1 MDHYRCR
8 HRDCCHVPLS
18 HPWLLSL
25 CLPRDTLVTLVYTP
39 SNWTIYASA
48 FAFLCN
54 NFGLVIIWYRG
65 CKTRAT
71 WWDMQCTTDPVM
83 FNRDSTVFYE
93 LQALRCTP
101 LRTKKNKKKQSG
113 QRGGWTRDQNRVEA
127 VMTTC
132 WALTAAHCPLMG
144 GLGGVAKWRPPGLGL
159 IPQTLSSPPGPLHGL
174 MPQDLHSSGFETG
187 LFFFSSLLVGVGRG
201 GGEEGGTQPFLMRP
215 WCHEPAGGHSSS
227 LL

>member
-1 MDHYRCR
+1 MYRR
-8 HRDCCHVPLS
+8 TYVDMFLFFFGGSLS
-18 HPWLLSL
+18 LPSSRLLPCSSFPSLTSPLSL

-144 GLGGVAKWRPPGLGL
+144 GLGGWLNEDHLDWG
-159 IPQTLSSPPGPLHGL
+159 
-174 MPQDLHSSGFETG
+174 
-187 LFFFSSLLVGVGRG
+187 
-201 GGEEGGTQPFLMRP
+201 
-215 WCHEPAGGHSSS
+215 
-227 LL
+227 